1 MKLTDTVKSEQVD
14 KEMADIKKYQAKIE
28 ELGQKVSNL
37 SRDSTDEVGTE
48 QSLHVAALLRGL
60 AEKLAAQEEQAKQTA
75 VGVEQ
80 LSTSLQQLNPS
91 PTKVGAVR
99 RCLVWIVEL
108 DVGCECELD

>member
-60 AEKLAAQEEQAKQTA
+60 AEKLAAQ
-75 VGVEQ
+75 VF
-80 LSTSLQQLNPS
+80 SCDNPS
-91 PTKVGAVR
+91 RFESCALSEACMERHIVR
-99 RCLVWIVEL
+99 V
-108 DVGCECELD
+108 